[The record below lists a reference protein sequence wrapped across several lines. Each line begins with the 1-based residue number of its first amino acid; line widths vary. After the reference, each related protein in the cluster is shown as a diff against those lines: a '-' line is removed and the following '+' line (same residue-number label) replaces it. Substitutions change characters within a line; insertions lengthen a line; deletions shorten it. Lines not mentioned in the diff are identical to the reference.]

1 MKTHLLSAILLF
13 NLSVPSYAA
22 GWKELGHTSSG
33 NTISVMETQ
42 FRKGAIIT
50 TRIRNDLHEPKLTE
64 NGSIIRIESDLQ
76 INCSKKTVSPI
87 RTFLFDE
94 EGQPK
99 LTVNLRGGKEF
110 LKKDA
115 DSAMGLAIEQLC

>member
-1 MKTHLLSAILLF
+1 MKTYQLYAILL
-13 NLSVPSYAA
+13 LSLSTPSYAA
-22 GWKELGHTSSG
+22 AWKELGHTSSG
-33 NTISVMETQ
+33 NTISVIDTQ

-50 TRIRNDLHEPKLTE
+50 TRIRNDLHEPKPTE
-64 NGSIIRIESDLQ
+64 NGNITRIESDLQ

-94 EGQPK
+94 QGQPE
-99 LTVNLRGGKEF
+99 LSVNLRGGKEF